1 MSTERRFDLEGL
13 LGMDAVAAIESV
25 RTGAKDKGFAHLEIH
40 FASLPRRAGQDL
52 LAGPA
57 PENLDE
63 GVVDL
68 RGWRRCDIAA
78 ALVLGETPPTAD
90 ELWKLYTNGDAEERR
105 MVLRTLPFRAVDQ
118 VTKRLLVEAHRTND
132 EAIFISAFADSD
144 LPARALDDDDY
155 NRGVLK
161 AAFID
166 LPLARLL
173 RCRTRANAEL
183 TSMLL
188 DFMTERE
195 AAMRPVWHGSLELGA
210 HAPAGGLSYKISGD
224 LWSGVDARRLDAA
237 RAAVIVDDETVKAS
251 AALRHDVEPRADV
264 RRLLERASA

>member
-13 LGMDAVAAIESV
+13 LGKDSVSAIESV
-25 RTGAKDKGFAHLEIH
+25 REGARENGIAHLEAH
-40 FASLPRRAGQDL
+40 FASLPRRAGRDF
-52 LAGPA
+52 LAGPV

-68 RGWRRCDIAA
+68 RGWRRCDVAA
-78 ALVLGETPPTAD
+78 ALILGESPPTAD
-90 ELWKLYTNGDAEERR
+90 ELWKLYANGDADERR
-105 MVLRTLPFRAVDQ
+105 MVLRTLPFRPVDQ

-132 EAIFISAFADSD
+132 EAIFAAAFADTD

-166 LPLARLL
+166 LPLQRLL
-173 RCRTRANAEL
+173 RCRTRANTEL

-210 HAPAGGLSYKISGD
+210 HAPAPGLKFKIAGD

-237 RAAVIVDDETVKAS
+237 RAALLLDDETVKES
-251 AALRHDVEPRADV
+251 ARLRRDKEPRADV
-264 RRLLERASA
+264 RGLLAKL